1 MFNKIFPKIHAE
13 GYKFLVI
20 AGIITIIFYIF
31 SNFLA
36 LIGLL
41 LTVWV
46 YYFFRDPER
55 VIINDDNYLV
65 SPADGEVIKVEE
77 VNGPKELGLENKNFK
92 KISIFM
98 NVFDC
103 HVNRIPCSGKIE
115 EILYKPGKFL
125 NASLDKASE
134 DNERNYYKIKDQ
146 HGNDIIVVQIA
157 GLVARRIVCESNKDQ
172 DLKQGDRIGMI
183 RFGSRADVYYENY
196 EPLVKIGQTAIA
208 GETLLAKK
216 IMEPQKKNFKIV
228 SDKKNARVIL
238 PNMLTLIGVCIG
250 LTSIRFA
257 LDGRFEFAIIAI
269 IFAALID
276 GLDGRIARLIKGT
289 SKVGKELDS
298 LTDMISFGVAPAF
311 IMYFWKL
318 NTLGRFGWLLCLVYV
333 ICVALRLARFNV
345 NSNQESSWRD
355 NFFEGVPSPAGAI
368 LVLTPLIFSL
378 SGFDM
383 IQLNYD
389 LIVPTFFVVISFL
402 LISKFPSYSFKK
414 IVIPRRT
421 TIFLLFGIVLFFGL
435 LLIYTFNVITISA
448 IIYLL
453 LLPIS
458 FFHYQK
464 IKKHHENDRIQDDDD
479 LEDVL

>member
-1 MFNKIFPKIHAE
+1 
-13 GYKFLVI
+13 
-20 AGIITIIFYIF
+20 
-31 SNFLA
+31 
-36 LIGLL
+36 
-41 LTVWV
+41 
-46 YYFFRDPER
+46 
-55 VIINDDNYLV
+55 
-65 SPADGEVIKVEE
+65 
-77 VNGPKELGLENKNFK
+77 
-92 KISIFM
+92 
-98 NVFDC
+98 
-103 HVNRIPCSGKIE
+103 
-115 EILYKPGKFL
+115 
-125 NASLDKASE
+125 
-134 DNERNYYKIKDQ
+134 
-146 HGNDIIVVQIA
+146 
-157 GLVARRIVCESNKDQ
+157 
-172 DLKQGDRIGMI
+172 
-183 RFGSRADVYYENY
+183 
-196 EPLVKIGQTAIA
+196 
-208 GETLLAKK
+208 
-216 IMEPQKKNFKIV
+216 MEPQKKNFKIV
-228 SDKKNARVIL
+228 TDKKSARVIL

-269 IFAALID
+269 IFAVLID

-311 IMYFWKL
+311 VMFFWKL
-318 NTLGRFGWLLCLVYV
+318 NTLGRFGWLLCLIYV

-389 LIVPTFFVVISFL
+389 LIVPIFFVATSFL

-414 IVIPRRT
+414 IVIQRKA

-435 LLIYTFNVITISA
+435 LLIYPFNVISVSA
-448 IIYLL
+448 LLYLSM
-453 LLPIS
+453 LPIS

-464 IKKHHENDRIQDDDD
+464 LKKQNEGQNYDDEDDD